1 MVFSVVYFILAGT
14 GLAAVSE
21 FRVNTY
27 TTGTQ
32 VTPAIASND
41 EGSFVIAWSS
51 FGQDGSFF
59 GIYAQR
65 YDRNGNPAGEE
76 FRVNTQTADI
86 QDNPAV
92 AMDAAG
98 NFVVCWQSILQD
110 GDGYGI
116 YVQRYDR
123 NGTPLGVEFKA
134 NTHIA
139 SHQAFP
145 AIAMNA
151 AGGFVVVWTSF
162 DQDAALTYGIYAQ
175 RFDGSGNPSGNEFQ
189 VNTHTASDQKSPSIA
204 MNAAGSFVVAWES
217 FGQDA
222 AGTYGIYAQRY
233 DLNGTPLGTEFK
245 VNTHTASNQAAPS
258 VAMNAAG
265 NFVVA
270 WQSLGQDEA
279 GTWGIYAQRYDL
291 NGIALGAEFK
301 VNTHTASDQAKPSMA
316 MNAAGNFAIAWES
329 LGQDAAGTYG
339 IYAQRYDANG
349 LPLGTEFKVNTH
361 TVSNQQFTSMA
372 MSTAGNF
379 VVVWQ
384 SFDQDAALT
393 YGIYAQ
399 RFDPNGNLIGSES
412 PVNTFT
418 PSVQRDPAAAMD
430 AGGNFVIAWESDLQD
445 GSGNGVYAQ
454 RFDRSGNPLGLEF
467 KVNTHTLNNQNDP
480 SVAMDAVG
488 NFVIAWESDLQDGSG
503 NGVYA
508 QRFDRSGNPL
518 GLEFKVNTFTAGSQ
532 SNPAVA
538 MDRQGNFVIVWQSFG
553 QDEAA
558 SLGIYAQRF
567 DAGGN
572 PLGIE
577 FKVNTFVVGDQDTPD
592 VAMNPEGRFL
602 IVWESFGQDA
612 ALASGIYAQR
622 FDADGNPAGGEFRV
636 NTHTAD
642 SQDDPKV
649 AMDGEG
655 NFVVVWESNLQDGS
669 VDGVYAQR
677 FDRDGT
683 PLGIEFRVNTH
694 TPESQDTP
702 DVVMDRDGNFII
714 AWEST
719 LQDGSVSG
727 VYARRY
733 DRDGNPGGGE
743 FRINTVSDDD
753 QGAPTLAMA
762 PHGQWV
768 IAWESFGQD
777 GSDFG
782 VFMKL
787 FIKNFGIY
795 LPLIL
800 R

>member
-1 MVFSVVYFILAGT
+1 
-14 GLAAVSE
+14 
-21 FRVNTY
+21 
-27 TTGTQ
+27 
-32 VTPAIASND
+32 
-41 EGSFVIAWSS
+41 
-51 FGQDGSFF
+51 
-59 GIYAQR
+59 
-65 YDRNGNPAGEE
+65 
-76 FRVNTQTADI
+76 
-86 QDNPAV
+86 
-92 AMDAAG
+92 
-98 NFVVCWQSILQD
+98 
-110 GDGYGI
+110 
-116 YVQRYDR
+116 
-123 NGTPLGVEFKA
+123 
-134 NTHIA
+134 
-139 SHQAFP
+139 
-145 AIAMNA
+145 
-151 AGGFVVVWTSF
+151 
-162 DQDAALTYGIYAQ
+162 
-175 RFDGSGNPSGNEFQ
+175 
-189 VNTHTASDQKSPSIA
+189 
-204 MNAAGSFVVAWES
+204 
-217 FGQDA
+217 
-222 AGTYGIYAQRY
+222 
-233 DLNGTPLGTEFK
+233 
-245 VNTHTASNQAAPS
+245 
-258 VAMNAAG
+258 
-265 NFVVA
+265 
-270 WQSLGQDEA
+270 
-279 GTWGIYAQRYDL
+279 
-291 NGIALGAEFK
+291 
-301 VNTHTASDQAKPSMA
+301 
-316 MNAAGNFAIAWES
+316 
-329 LGQDAAGTYG
+329 
-339 IYAQRYDANG
+339 
-349 LPLGTEFKVNTH
+349 
-361 TVSNQQFTSMA
+361 
-372 MSTAGNF
+372 
-379 VVVWQ
+379 
-384 SFDQDAALT
+384 
-393 YGIYAQ
+393 
-399 RFDPNGNLIGSES
+399 
-412 PVNTFT
+412 
-418 PSVQRDPAAAMD
+418 
-430 AGGNFVIAWESDLQD
+430 
-445 GSGNGVYAQ
+445 
-454 RFDRSGNPLGLEF
+454 
-467 KVNTHTLNNQNDP
+467 
-480 SVAMDAVG
+480 MDAVG